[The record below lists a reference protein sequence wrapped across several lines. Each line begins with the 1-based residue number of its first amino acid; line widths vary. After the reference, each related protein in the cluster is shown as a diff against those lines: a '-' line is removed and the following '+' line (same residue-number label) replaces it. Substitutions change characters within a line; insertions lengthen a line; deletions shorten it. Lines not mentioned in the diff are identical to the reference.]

1 MTTKTMSTEIS
12 FSKKISHPFSGN
24 DTPWNFPS
32 QKKIG
37 EYTIRFEDL
46 VEFAQ
51 GSPLIGYLY
60 INDNKIGKHD
70 LFGAPFLLKGDYLY
84 IPKFTRRFWMSGFIL
99 CKINIRTGET
109 ENMSKIKSLIYL
121 HCVDNGKILY
131 YTDYSKSKEEACD
144 I

>member
-1 MTTKTMSTEIS
+1 MSTEIN
-12 FSKKISHPFSGN
+12 FSKKISQPFSGN

-70 LFGAPFLLKGDYLY
+70 LFGAPFLLIGDYLY

-99 CKINIRTGET
+99 CKINIRTGQT

-131 YTDYSKSKEEACD
+131 YTDYSKSKEEACG